1 MTSISTHVL
10 DSVAGRPADGVAV
23 SLTGPNGPI
32 DHNVTDADGR
42 IRFESVVGPGT
53 HVLTYAVGPWADLI
67 GRATLFP
74 EIVLTFEVAP
84 GESHYHLAVLFAG
97 HSYTAY
103 RGS

>member
-1 MTSISTHVL
+1 MQVSIDCDHDL
-10 DSVAGRPADGVAV
+10 ADKQAGRD
-23 SLTGPNGPI
+23 
-32 DHNVTDADGR
+32 
-42 IRFESVVGPGT
+42 
-53 HVLTYAVGPWADLI
+53 VLAYAVGPWADLI

-84 GESHYHLAVLFAG
+84 GESHYPLALLFAG